1 MTFGR
6 GYARRLGCAILPAM
20 DRRTI
25 VSGTL
30 GLALVACAAGVIETG
45 TEAPIVVHDP
55 LPEGATGSQIVG
67 FVADK
72 DSGDA
77 VAGAIVVIQCTCLQG
92 QRETQSNADGVYAF
106 RNLPPGDYTVQAL
119 HGKGDASQTLTL
131 GEGQRARLRFRL
143 NPKPARILT

>member
-1 MTFGR
+1 
-6 GYARRLGCAILPAM
+6 M

-30 GLALVACAAGVIETG
+30 GLALVACAAGVIESG
-45 TEAPIVVHDP
+45 TEAPGVVHEP

-77 VAGAIVVIQCTCLQG
+77 VAGAMVVIQCSCLQG
-92 QRETQSNADGVYAF
+92 WRETQSNADGVYAF
-106 RNLPPGDYTVQAL
+106 RDLPPGDYTVQAF
-119 HGKGDASQTLTL
+119 HGKGDAIQALTL
-131 GEGQRARLRFRL
+131 GAGQRARLRFRIT
-143 NPKPARILT
+143 PKPTRILT